1 MSNLLEYLETVT
13 KLLDEGVPVDVIYL
27 DFAKAFDKVPHAR
40 LLKKLEEHGI
50 EGDFTRW
57 IKNWLEGRRQ
67 RVNISGKLSGWA
79 NVLGGVPQGSVLGP
93 LLFLIFMND
102 IDDGIMSKI
111 WKIADDSKIC
121 SRVVDET
128 DAKVVQKDLINLFN
142 WSEDWQMLFNIDK
155 CIVLHIGCK
164 NQTHRYQLGGKEL
177 KSVEQ
182 ERDLGIIIHQNGKTS
197 AQCTI
202 AVNKANQV

>member
-1 MSNLLEYLETVT
+1 MS
-13 KLLDEGVPVDVIYL
+13 
-27 DFAKAFDKVPHAR
+27 
-40 LLKKLEEHGI
+40 
-50 EGDFTRW
+50 
-57 IKNWLEGRRQ
+57 
-67 RVNISGKLSGWA
+67 
-79 NVLGGVPQGSVLGP
+79 GVPQGTVLGP
-93 LLFLIFMND
+93 LLFLIFIND

-111 WKIADDSKIC
+111 WKFADDSKIC
-121 SRVVDET
+121 SRVIDET
-128 DAKVVQKDLINLFN
+128 DAKVVQNDLINLFN

-155 CIVLHIGCK
+155 CIVLHMGCK

-202 AVNKANQV
+202 HSCKQGKSSIRHDKEEHQMEKPRGYC